1 MSVAG
6 RTYDKDWK
14 KITEKDLCAGRDID
28 PISYAPCNGDGKFFD
43 VKISDK
49 ELKEFIDKNGNL
61 RYHCVYKWALPKL
74 GEERYCEWIAARMR
88 NYILHIVLPDGYNPR
103 FYKLKENYV
112 ILADHVARFFDAS
125 TLV

>member
-43 VKISDK
+43 VKILDE
-49 ELKEFIDKNGNL
+49 ELNGLIDEDGDL
-61 RYHCVYKWALPKL
+61 WYHHMHEWALQKL
-74 GEERYCEWIAARMR
+74 G
-88 NYILHIVLPDGYNPR
+88 
-103 FYKLKENYV
+103 KESY
-112 ILADHVARFFDAS
+112 
-125 TLV
+125 